1 MMNTIRLAGDM
12 CHVMSILV
20 LLLRLRISK
29 NAIGV
34 SIKTQELYLIVF
46 VTRYLDLFTTYY
58 SLYNSFMKILYIS
71 ATAYII
77 YMVKGTE
84 RFKSTYDKAH
94 DSFLHYQFAV
104 APCVIFA
111 VITNV
116 IMGFNV
122 MEVSL
127 NSMSGKGFGDFLEVV
142 KFYRTVLSPFLTSNT
157 HVLVSFC
164 GHSRYIWKQLRLF
177 RSLSFCR
184 DTGKLRI
191 WQVRSTSSYLFCQL
205 KLHVRIDTLISST

>member
-104 APCVIFA
+104 APCVLLA
-111 VITNV
+111 VVTKV
-116 IMGFNV
+116 IMGFNI

-127 NSMSGKGFGDFLEVV
+127 NSMCGIKSQGFLGGS
-142 KFYRTVLSPFLTSNT
+142 KFSVHSF
-157 HVLVSFC
+157 VS
-164 GHSRYIWKQLRLF
+164 LF
-177 RSLSFCR
+177 
-184 DTGKLRI
+184 
-191 WQVRSTSSYLFCQL
+191 
-205 KLHVRIDTLISST
+205 

>member
-127 NSMSGKGFGDFLEVV
+127 NRMCGKGIEDSLEVV
-142 KFYRTVLSPFLTSNT
+142 KFYQTVLSPFLTSNI
-157 HVLVSFC
+157 HVLISFC

-177 RSLSFCR
+177 RSLLFCR

-191 WQVRSTSSYLFCQL
+191 
-205 KLHVRIDTLISST
+205 